1 MLSGS
6 SRNDEGEWRNKMVA
20 VANAQPF
27 PKIMPERQAELL
39 AGLHQT
45 EHAIARLPT
54 IAAHGAAVISFA

>member
-1 MLSGS
+1 
-6 SRNDEGEWRNKMVA
+6 MVA

>member
-1 MLSGS
+1 MKVEIASCWLLLDYESISYRGS
-6 SRNDEGEWRNKMVA
+6 A
-20 VANAQPF
+20 
-27 PKIMPERQAELL
+27 ERQAELL